1 MADNVIVVENNNHLF
16 RNKIR
21 FDGKDENR
29 HILEE
34 NMQAVCSAQT
44 NQTLANLTYCLLIGM
59 IRTVPTKVRGSVR
72 LIDNHFEDIEV
83 VEAEHLDP
91 LRAVDRPARE
101 VGAEDYPNDVYLE
114 AHKTIEFIENF
125 NLNAILIK
133 KKEQ

>member
-44 NQTLANLTYCLLIGM
+44 NQTLANLTYCLL
-59 IRTVPTKVRGSVR
+59 
-72 LIDNHFEDIEV
+72 
-83 VEAEHLDP
+83 
-91 LRAVDRPARE
+91 
-101 VGAEDYPNDVYLE
+101 
-114 AHKTIEFIENF
+114 FIIQ
-125 NLNAILIK
+125 LNTNIK
-133 KKEQ
+133 QTTNTYMSS

>member
-44 NQTLANLTYCLLIGM
+44 NQTLANLTCWKYSIKEG
-59 IRTVPTKVRGSVR
+59 KYGSS
-72 LIDNHFEDIEV
+72 
-83 VEAEHLDP
+83 
-91 LRAVDRPARE
+91 
-101 VGAEDYPNDVYLE
+101 
-114 AHKTIEFIENF
+114 
-125 NLNAILIK
+125 
-133 KKEQ
+133 